1 MVALLPAL
9 LLTACSNEP
18 DEARPPG
25 EDFSQAHTVRITS
38 PEHGER
44 IEPTFTLAY
53 EKGANVKSFDILID
67 GAAISLTGLDAESQT
82 LAVTVEEGRRLI
94 EMVGYDG
101 QGTEISDYALTIN
114 AQDSGPWVTITSP
127 IDGDTVYNPVTFVVD
142 ADPTLDQ
149 LEIIADDWSI
159 GTFSPGEMFTYSFTG
174 VGYARDVEV
183 LGYRDGEV
191 VAQDT
196 INVTIDPGT
205 EPIESDFTELMVD
218 ILESYPTDGSYG
230 YWWPSDSYGWLG
242 TTQDIYYLDERV
254 AEGDPD
260 NQSYCVGLTWEVF
273 MRAFQEA
280 DAMTGGSGSLNGMSV
295 DDLTEFR
302 IDWFIRDLWGD
313 GNVDAL
319 ENYGIGERVTSLE
332 DARPG
337 DIVQFWRNSGSG
349 HNNIF
354 VEWVRD
360 GDQEIVGL
368 TYWST
373 QGSTDGIGYNTE
385 YIGSGSSDINPSY
398 VFLARPYMPVDWM
411 PW

>member
-1 MVALLPAL
+1 MIALLPAL
-9 LLTACSNEP
+9 LLTGCSNEP
-18 DEARPPG
+18 DDARPPG

-38 PEHGER
+38 PEHGELT
-44 IEPTFTLAY
+44 EPTFTLAY
-53 EKGANVKSFDILID
+53 EKGANVKGFDILID
-67 GAAISLTGLDAESQT
+67 GAAISLTALDSESQT
-82 LAVTVEEGRRLI
+82 LVVTVEEGRRLI

-101 QGTEISDYALTIN
+101 QGTEISNYALTIN

-159 GTFSPGEMFTYSFTG
+159 GTFSPGELFTYSFTG

-196 INVTIDPGT
+196 INVTIDSGT

-368 TYWST
+368 NYWST